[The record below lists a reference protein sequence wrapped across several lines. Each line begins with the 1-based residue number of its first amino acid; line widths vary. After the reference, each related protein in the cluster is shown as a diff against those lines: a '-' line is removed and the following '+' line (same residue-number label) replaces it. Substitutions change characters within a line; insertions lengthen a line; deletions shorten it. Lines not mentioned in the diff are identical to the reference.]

1 MQREAE
7 KMRGLGGPITGPEPA
22 YLSTGSGPRGGQD
35 PRLAVGSNVAGPQRD
50 HTKLSKVRQIQTN
63 ITGYHLYVESKI

>member
-35 PRLAVGSNVAGPQRD
+35 PQLVLIATWQD
-50 HTKLSKVRQIQTN
+50 LSV
-63 ITGYHLYVESKI
+63 ITPS